1 MIVSFSGSVDHRLA
15 KHIDK
20 VSLINLSIIY
30 QENISKISRK
40 ADLVIK
46 SYLNSNNKKVP
57 IHQDHTK
64 STFSL
69 HKTNL
74 FGLEKYQK

>member
-20 VSLINLSIIY
+20 VSLANLSIIY
-30 QENISKISRK
+30 QENVSKISRN
-40 ADLVIK
+40 ADLIIK
-46 SYLNSNNKKVP
+46 SYSDSNNKKVP
-57 IHQDHTK
+57 IRQDHAR
-64 STFSL
+64 SIFSL

-74 FGLEKYQK
+74 FG